1 MKLSE
6 RAIGQVWS
14 PARSQL
20 YAVLSRLSKGGLA
33 RSRRVAQQ
41 TRPDKQLF
49 RITAA
54 GRRALDGWLKTV
66 EPDDDAFYLKLFV
79 GGLTTD
85 DVLVDQVERFR
96 DRQKARLEELRA
108 LDQTNT
114 RTGHDYY
121 HGFLLDLGLERAR
134 ESIRWANRVLEE
146 LRR

>member
-1 MKLSE
+1 
-6 RAIGQVWS
+6 VWS

-20 YAVLSRLSKGGLA
+20 YAVLTRLSKDGLA
-33 RSRRVAQQ
+33 RRRRVAQQ
-41 TRPDKQLF
+41 TRPDKQLY

-54 GRRALDGWLKTV
+54 GRQALDGWLTTL

-85 DVLVDQVERFR
+85 AVLVEQVERYR
-96 DRQKARLEELRA
+96 DRQKERVEELRA
-108 LDQTNT
+108 LDRTNT
-114 RTGHDYY
+114 RTGHDRY

-134 ESIRWANRVLEE
+134 DGVRWANRVLAE